1 MVNNFLEKKVVNSFR
16 RMLFFVLNPLIAFCL
31 VWYCFLFSCVGMNSL
46 LPELIA
52 VMLFIPILCLMINL
66 YILFLAKD
74 RWLSCVVYSL
84 VFRQKIFLC
93 TFVVIYLLSLCVVI
107 CEYVLFS
114 LIDFVARINVF
125 ILCVCVLLYDVSFI
139 LFDLLIKKESEIE
152 IAKLLLNKKIYKL
165 YSGSN

>member
-1 MVNNFLEKKVVNSFR
+1 MFLKNFVLLSLREVETMVNNFLEKKVVNSFR

-31 VWYCFLFSCVGMNSL
+31 IWYCFLFSCVGMNSL

-74 RWLSCVVYSL
+74 RWLSSVVSFL
-84 VFRQKIFLC
+84 VFRHKIFLC

-107 CEYVLFS
+107 CEYLLFS
-114 LIDFVARINVF
+114 SVDFVARINVF
-125 ILCVCVLLYDVSFI
+125 IFGVCFLYYTMYHLSF
-139 LFDLLIKKESEIE
+139 LIYFLKKKV
-152 IAKLLLNKKIYKL
+152 KLK
-165 YSGSN
+165 

>member
-1 MVNNFLEKKVVNSFR
+1 MFLKNFVLLSLREVKTMVNNFLEKKVVNSFR

-93 TFVVIYLLSLCVVI
+93 TFVVIYLLSLCVVV

-114 LIDFVARINVF
+114 FIDFWARFNIF
-125 ILCVCVLLYDVSFI
+125 ILGLCSLCYTMHCLFFMLCLLK
-139 LFDLLIKKESEIE
+139 KKE
-152 IAKLLLNKKIYKL
+152 KLE
-165 YSGSN
+165 